1 MKNWCIK
8 ICLLLCLI
16 FLPTYTSAE
25 LVGEELQME
34 VDTFIHINDI
44 LRIDISEQIP
54 AYEEELEQENL
65 IFEWSV
71 TGKPTIEGPKIEE
84 SFEESGDKEI
94 NLNIFTEI
102 EEQKTLITNIEF
114 SVFVY
119 EKSLPFIFSQSV
131 TQGEKEDFL
140 QLGKNSGVYIH
151 DVLQVR
157 EADIYAEDILWKL
170 QQYASTESGRSN
182 YIGIWGEKDFL
193 FSVISKINREQQNTE
208 TPRKMNFLLLSAF
221 NGSILE
227 WYLGNLLTSKSYIE
241 NTLILSDSLVFQVT
255 KNPIDIEA
263 LKSQLLQN
271 QYPFI
276 DVDTSGEVQPYFF
289 ISRFINTLSN
299 TWVNTGDIY
308 ILIMIPLLLT
318 LISFMKHFVGV
329 SPIGIALPLFLSILF
344 YQIGLGFTFIV
355 LVSLFFINLWVSQAV
370 NKYNLLYTPK
380 ISFLMSINI
389 ICFFIIL
396 EAVLR
401 LGLLTLQLTDIV
413 YIFIFIII
421 AERLIIL
428 VIGKEIREYRKNL
441 LGTIFIAFLGY
452 LMMTIGSLQVIILAY
467 PELIIFLVPINF
479 MIGRFTGLRVTEY
492 LRFKEII
499 KNIEEE

>member
-8 ICLLLCLI
+8 ICLLLCFV

-54 AYEEELEQENL
+54 TYEEELEQENL

-157 EADIYAEDILWKL
+157 EADIYAEDIL
-170 QQYASTESGRSN
+170 
-182 YIGIWGEKDFL
+182 
-193 FSVISKINREQQNTE
+193 
-208 TPRKMNFLLLSAF
+208 
-221 NGSILE
+221 
-227 WYLGNLLTSKSYIE
+227 
-241 NTLILSDSLVFQVT
+241 
-255 KNPIDIEA
+255 
-263 LKSQLLQN
+263 
-271 QYPFI
+271 
-276 DVDTSGEVQPYFF
+276 
-289 ISRFINTLSN
+289 
-299 TWVNTGDIY
+299 
-308 ILIMIPLLLT
+308 
-318 LISFMKHFVGV
+318 
-329 SPIGIALPLFLSILF
+329 
-344 YQIGLGFTFIV
+344 
-355 LVSLFFINLWVSQAV
+355 
-370 NKYNLLYTPK
+370 
-380 ISFLMSINI
+380 
-389 ICFFIIL
+389 
-396 EAVLR
+396 
-401 LGLLTLQLTDIV
+401 
-413 YIFIFIII
+413 
-421 AERLIIL
+421 
-428 VIGKEIREYRKNL
+428 
-441 LGTIFIAFLGY
+441 
-452 LMMTIGSLQVIILAY
+452 
-467 PELIIFLVPINF
+467 
-479 MIGRFTGLRVTEY
+479 
-492 LRFKEII
+492 
-499 KNIEEE
+499 